1 MTELAQ
7 PTQAPDVSRIRL
19 ISITVSIV
27 LFVAFIALYVVF
39 FLKPIG
45 SQKEVEV
52 SQSPQSTAEVFYE
65 GKIEYVDSR
74 LYPGLEVTHVLTK
87 SNGDIALLLKAD
99 DAILEVGEGHWAKIY
114 GTIESENTAK
124 YPIFK
129 VSKVVIRSNSK

>member
-7 PTQAPDVSRIRL
+7 PTQVPNLSRIRL
-19 ISITVSIV
+19 ISITVSIA
-27 LFVAFIALYVVF
+27 LFIFFIFLYVIF
-39 FLKPIG
+39 FFFFIG
-45 SQKEVEV
+45 SNKKIED
-52 SQSPQSTAEVFYE
+52 SLSPQNTVETFHE

-74 LYPGLEVTHVLTK
+74 LYPGLEVSHVLTK
-87 SNGDIALLLKAD
+87 SSGDIALLLKAD

>member
-7 PTQAPDVSRIRL
+7 PTQAPNVTRIRL

-27 LFVAFIALYVVF
+27 LFVAFISLYVLF
-39 FLKPIG
+39 FLKPIDT
-45 SQKEVEV
+45 QKEAEDNT
-52 SQSPQSTAEVFYE
+52 SPQSTAEAFHE

-74 LYPGLEVTHVLTK
+74 LYPGLEVTHVLTQ

-114 GTIESENTAK
+114 GTVESENTAK